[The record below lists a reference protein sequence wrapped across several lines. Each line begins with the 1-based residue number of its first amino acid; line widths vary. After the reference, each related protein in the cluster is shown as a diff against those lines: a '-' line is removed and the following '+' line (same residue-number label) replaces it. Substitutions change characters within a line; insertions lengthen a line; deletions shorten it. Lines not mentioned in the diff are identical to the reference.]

1 MIDLSDFIND
11 YNVEK
16 TCVYKGRKYFVR
28 DNGAVYRRCLDDG
41 GMRTGDEEW
50 TIGKPNP
57 HSGYLYIGKEAV
69 HRIVCTAFH
78 GEPEGDRNIAD
89 HIDTNKW
96 NNRPE
101 NLRWVTKM
109 ENITNNPI
117 TMAKIEV
124 RFGSFDAFEEYL
136 ALQTTQKKE
145 KSDFSSMRPV
155 TREEGAAYL
164 EHWTEWSNKPND
176 ERMPVGFGTGE
187 WMYHG
192 KKKLKDVFMN
202 WIPVVRD
209 KAEECHFPLAPTST
223 NEGEDV
229 IQKYREALVPGATF
243 LISRNYETVVRDVVF
258 FEKENILRVLSE
270 RFHAQRA
277 PFYIFEIW
285 PEDMHLYHRFVGSY
299 GKKKAIDIEEAM
311 HDLTK
316 YHRQEWK
323 YKANRPE
330 LIPSSALNIEFSGFS
345 LPEAPH
351 KEVKVF
357 TLADNIEQRN
367 WSTPTEFPMCPAGLP
382 DNPLEA
388 YKRLMTTDGIFCRNR
403 YGDSFLKDAG
413 YNPEGDALIVL
424 SHQPNGIKE
433 WYLCGIYIEEGKYIH
448 ESIGSYFHEDGGRK
462 YYTIYTGGTWTGG
475 EVYDDCV

>member
-1 MIDLSDFIND
+1 
-11 YNVEK
+11 
-16 TCVYKGRKYFVR
+16 
-28 DNGAVYRRCLDDG
+28 
-41 GMRTGDEEW
+41 
-50 TIGKPNP
+50 
-57 HSGYLYIGKEAV
+57 
-69 HRIVCTAFH
+69 
-78 GEPEGDRNIAD
+78 
-89 HIDTNKW
+89 
-96 NNRPE
+96 
-101 NLRWVTKM
+101 
-109 ENITNNPI
+109 
-117 TMAKIEV
+117 
-124 RFGSFDAFEEYL
+124 
-136 ALQTTQKKE
+136 
-145 KSDFSSMRPV
+145 MRPV

-285 PEDMHLYHRFVGSY
+285 PEDVHLYHRFVGSY

-330 LIPSSALNIEFSGFS
+330 LIPSSALNIEFSGFFRCQKHRIRRSRSS
-345 LPEAPH
+345 LLPIILS
-351 KEVKVF
+351 KG
-357 TLADNIEQRN
+357 TGQRLQN
-367 WSTPTEFPMCPAGLP
+367 SRCVRQA
-382 DNPLEA
+382 
-388 YKRLMTTDGIFCRNR
+388 CRIILLR
-403 YGDSFLKDAG
+403 HTRD
-413 YNPEGDALIVL
+413 
-424 SHQPNGIKE
+424 
-433 WYLCGIYIEEGKYIH
+433 
-448 ESIGSYFHEDGGRK
+448 
-462 YYTIYTGGTWTGG
+462 
-475 EVYDDCV
+475 